1 MKQVNVGVVGLGWFG
16 EKHLQVLSQLPNARV
31 VAVCSRTRERAENM
45 ARRYGVSKAY
55 TDWER
60 MLSDP
65 ELEAVSVVTHVSDH
79 AKPVITAF
87 EHGKHVLVE
96 KPIAASLDEADDM
109 IRAAKRSGAHFM
121 VGHILRFEN
130 RYALAKQAISEGRI
144 GRILSMYARRNIP
157 GVFAR
162 PHLRYGTPISLDAIH
177 DTDLM
182 LWYLGDRVESVYATM
197 LDTRTGAPNP
207 EITWTVYSFRGGS
220 KCVCESLWFLPE
232 NTPYAIDAKME
243 VLGDR
248 GALYIDCAESGL
260 LINDGSGVKMPDTVH
275 WPVVHGGI
283 VGALK
288 EEIAYFVRCVAEDR
302 KPVLAPP
309 EDARAALEAVL
320 AAEESA
326 REGRVVKL
334 S

>member
-1 MKQVNVGVVGLGWFG
+1 
-16 EKHLQVLSQLPNARV
+16 V
-31 VAVCSRTRERAENM
+31 VAVCSRTRGRAEDM
-45 ARRYGVSKAY
+45 AGKYGVPKVY

-65 ELEAVSVVTHVSDH
+65 ELEAVSIVTHVNDH
-79 AKPVITAF
+79 AKPVIAAF

-109 IRAAKRSGAHFM
+109 IRAARRSGNHFM
-121 VGHILRFEN
+121 VGHILRFES
-130 RYALAKQAISEGRI
+130 RYALAKKAISEGKI

-197 LDTRTGAPNP
+197 LDTGSGAPNP
-207 EITWTVYSFRGGS
+207 EITWAVYNFRGGA
-220 KCVCESLWFLPE
+220 KGVCESLWYLPG

-243 VLGDR
+243 VLGDC

-260 LINDGSGVKMPDTVH
+260 LINDAAGVKMPDTVH

-302 KPVLAPP
+302 KPEIAPP

-320 AAEESA
+320 AAEKSA
-326 REGRVVKL
+326 REGRVITL
-334 S
+334 A